1 MLNAYEAELGRRRLI
16 EMTRLTMPKFQ
27 SGWFQ
32 EAYYQELND
41 FANGKIKNLMI
52 FIPPQH
58 GKSEGST
65 RRLPAFL
72 IGKNPN
78 SRIAI
83 VSYNATKARKFNR
96 EIQRILAEPS
106 YKSIFPAIGLSNGSD
121 GYSKTFDEFEIV
133 GKDKDD
139 RPYEGSVKTVG
150 VDGSLTGDPV
160 DILIMDDLYKNWTEA
175 QSDKTRATVQDWY
188 DSVADTRLHNDSQQ
202 LIVFTRWHEY
212 DLAGYLLDK
221 EPDKWTV
228 FLYPALKIG
237 EPTAND
243 PRQHGEALYPE
254 KHSREKLEAARARN
268 EHNFDSLYQ
277 QNPKPIAGLLFAKS
291 LLKFYDPAKTN
302 LSDPDFTY
310 IAADPADEGGDDF
323 ASGPG
328 KLVGD
333 KIYLTEVLYNT
344 EGADFNEEHLVKM
357 IIANKAA
364 AVGVESVFGW
374 KETALRVKTELEEK
388 NFEGEYR
395 LIKPRTN
402 KHSRILNRSSFIR
415 NHFYFRS
422 DYENFPQ
429 YSKFMRNLTSYLK
442 IQEAGRKNKH
452 DDAPDLCEMIAS
464 YFEKNFAH
472 LFGTGKSQ

>member
-1 MLNAYEAELGRRRLI
+1 MLNAYDAELGKRKVI

-27 SGWFQ
+27 CGWFQ
-32 EAYYQELND
+32 EAYYQKLND
-41 FANGKIKNLMI
+41 FAKGKIKKLMI

-65 RRLPAFL
+65 RRLPAYL

-78 SRIAI
+78 LRLAI
-83 VSYNATKARKFNR
+83 ISYNATKARKFNR
-96 EIQRILAEPS
+96 EIQRIIAEPS
-106 YKSIFPAIGLSNGSD
+106 YQAIFPQIKLSNGSD
-121 GYSKTFDEFEIV
+121 GYSKTFDEFELV
-133 GKDKDD
+133 GF
-139 RPYEGSVKTVG
+139 EGSVKTVG

-221 EPDKWTV
+221 EPDEWEV

-237 EPTAND
+237 PPTVSD
-243 PRQHGEALYPE
+243 PREHGDALYPE
-254 KHSREKLEAARARN
+254 KHSREKLEKARARN

-291 LLKFYDPAKTN
+291 LLHFYDPDEVKLN
-302 LSDPDFTY
+302 DPDFTY

-323 ASGPG
+323 AAGPG

-333 KIYLTEVLYNT
+333 KIYLTEILYNT

-357 IIANKAA
+357 IIKNKAS

-402 KHSRILNRSSFIR
+402 KHSRILNRSSFIK

-422 DYENFPQ
+422 DYEKFEQ

-442 IQEAGRKNKH
+442 IQEPSRKNKH

-464 YFEKNFAH
+464 YYEKNFAH
-472 LFGTGKSQ
+472 LFGTGKNQ